1 MPVYGWWCFP
11 RCCACACLCVCASRC
26 ARRSHCQARFT
37 RYRVLRRYR
46 FVTTFSPFVMGGL
59 LMFKLVL
66 PFVACC
72 AAFLVLTRSFR
83 APFAGHFVVVL
94 VRGS

>member
-1 MPVYGWWCFP
+1 MPVYGWCCFR